1 MIITTSRCTLTSES
15 SATTAFFLR
24 RGGRD
29 RKTTAARVR
38 YLPTMDIRK
47 QLDED
52 LKEAMRAKDT
62 VRLETVRNVKGTVR
76 SREIDSGA
84 ELDAAEITR
93 VIRGLVKQ
101 REESIAQYREGG
113 RADLVDRETQE
124 KAILE
129 AYLPAGPSAGEIDAA
144 VAAAVGEL
152 GASSIKDMGRVMK
165 AVMERLGPAADGKLV
180 SAAVKAKLS

>member
-1 MIITTSRCTLTSES
+1 
-15 SATTAFFLR
+15 
-24 RGGRD
+24 
-29 RKTTAARVR
+29 
-38 YLPTMDIRK
+38 MDIRK
-47 QLDED
+47 QLDDD
-52 LKEAMRAKDT
+52 LKAAMRAKDT
-62 VRLETVRNVKGTVR
+62 VRLETVRNIKGTIR

-93 VIRGLVKQ
+93 IIRGLCKQ

-113 RADLVDRETQE
+113 RADLVERESQE

-129 AYLPAGPSAGEIDAA
+129 AYLPAAPSVEQVAAA
-144 VAAAVGEL
+144 VAAVVSEL
-152 GASSIKDMGRVMK
+152 SASSIKDMGRVMK